1 MGRRILAIVAAAVIA
16 LLGALLVL
24 VYAKSADA
32 RAVAAASPRTVYI
45 STKTVPAGTSL
56 KEALRLGDVEQTTVA
71 AASLPAGALT
81 AVDDENSALL
91 ALTDIAPGQYVLAG
105 AFGETPVGEKAIVV
119 PPGMLAMSVQLSDPA
134 RVGTFVTPG
143 SNLTIFA
150 TYKMKRFG
158 DSKEVEQ
165 FNSADVHG
173 TSVLL
178 DNVKVIAMGTD
189 PLVGGGG
196 QANQDDTE
204 KSSSSDDQE
213 PSFLVTL
220 AVTPAQATTL
230 AHGVAQ
236 YELYAGLRGSEV
248 KVDPRLS
255 TSDLTVMGAGT
266 K

>member
-16 LLGALLVL
+16 LVGALLVL
-24 VYAKSADA
+24 VYAKSADS

-45 STKTVPAGTSL
+45 STKAVPAGTSL
-56 KEALRLGDVEQTTVA
+56 KEAVRLGDVEPTTVA
-71 AASLPAGALT
+71 AASLPTGALT

-91 ALTDIAPGQYVLAG
+91 ALTDIAPGQYVLAA

-143 SNLTIFA
+143 SNLTVFA
-150 TYKMKRFG
+150 TYKMKKLG
-158 DSKEVEQ
+158 DSKAVEQ
-165 FNSADVHG
+165 FNQAEIHG

-189 PLVGGGG
+189 PLVGGG
-196 QANQDDTE
+196 QATPDDEE
-204 KSSSSDDQE
+204 KSTSSDDQE

-220 AVTPAQATTL
+220 AVTPQQATTL
-230 AHGVAQ
+230 AHGVSQ
-236 YELYAGLRGSEV
+236 YDLYAGLRGAEA

-255 TSDLTVMGAGT
+255 TSDLTVMGAT
-266 K
+266 TP